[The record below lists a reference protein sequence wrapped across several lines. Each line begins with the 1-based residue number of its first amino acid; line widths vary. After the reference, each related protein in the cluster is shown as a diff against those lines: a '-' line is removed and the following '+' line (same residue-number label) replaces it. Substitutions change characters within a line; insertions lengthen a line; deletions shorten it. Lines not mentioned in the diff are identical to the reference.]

1 MKEMDELLEENI
13 AGYPGRFK
21 DLIDQVPAVF
31 RLMTRLLEDPALPGK
46 LRPLVV
52 SSIAYFALS
61 TDIMPEDL
69 QGPEGYL
76 DDLFYAAY
84 IADHIRRETGSTEIL
99 TANWEGEIP
108 LLPLIQDILAN
119 EETII
124 GDKRDLVFWYIGY
137 DHLVNNPGIK

>member
-1 MKEMDELLEENI
+1 MKELDELLQENI
-13 AGYPGRFK
+13 AGYEGRFK
-21 DLIDQVPAVF
+21 DLIAQVPAVF
-31 RLMTRLLEDPALPGK
+31 RLMTRLLEDPNLPGK

-76 DDLFYAAY
+76 DDLFYAAT
-84 IADHIRRETGSTEIL
+84 IADHIRHETGSKEIL
-99 TANWEGEIP
+99 TGNWEGAVP
-108 LLPLIQDILAN
+108 VLPLIQGILAD
-119 EETII
+119 EKSII

-137 DHLVNNPGIK
+137 EHLVK